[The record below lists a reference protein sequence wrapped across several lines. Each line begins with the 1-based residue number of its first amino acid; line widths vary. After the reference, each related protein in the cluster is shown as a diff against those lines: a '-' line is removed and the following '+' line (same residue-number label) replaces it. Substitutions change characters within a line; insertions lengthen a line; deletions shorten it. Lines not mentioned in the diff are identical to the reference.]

1 MPSFAAVLVPD
12 LQKCLNPA
20 AADEMTLSDAA
31 KTEIILSGTGQ
42 SSIFLYF
49 LHVINLKFNTYNK

>member
-1 MPSFAAVLVPD
+1 MPYFAAVLVPD

-42 SSIFLYF
+42 SSTFSTCYKPIIQYL
-49 LHVINLKFNTYNK
+49 